1 MYDQFNITFCAGH
14 GEKFFVGF
22 FFGWFFFFC
31 LASIVGHKL
40 FPETIF
46 CHTDK
51 YCVFVTVLPYLYF
64 HSHVVFYFCKSFSIR
79 TLLCLHNRQ
88 LVNLLVHY

>member
-1 MYDQFNITFCAGH
+1 MYDQFNITFCAGD
-14 GEKFFVGF
+14 GEKFFLFVCLV
-22 FFGWFFFFC
+22 FFC
-31 LASIVGHKL
+31 LASIIGHKL
-40 FPETIF
+40 FPEIIF

-51 YCVFVTVLPYLYF
+51 YCVCVTVLPYLYF
-64 HSHVVFYFCKSFSIR
+64 HSHFVSYFWKSFSIR